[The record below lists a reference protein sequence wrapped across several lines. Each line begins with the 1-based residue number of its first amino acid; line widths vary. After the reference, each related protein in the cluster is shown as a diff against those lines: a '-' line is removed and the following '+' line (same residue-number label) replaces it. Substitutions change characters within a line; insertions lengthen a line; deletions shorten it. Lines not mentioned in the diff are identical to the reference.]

1 MNRLDTNEVAALQSP
16 MIATIAA
23 QHNTDDKQLLAQM
36 VLRTVSTTGAVYV
49 DDKENP
55 TSLVYLILGTFGM
68 LAEASCIV
76 AASESASG
84 KYSTHFMAA
93 KQFAKERMCKS
104 IIVGDF
110 SGSGQEALKE
120 KLASPK
126 NVNIQ
131 VQTL

>member
-16 MIATIAA
+16 MLAAIAA

-49 DDKENP
+49 DDKANP

-84 KYSTHFMAA
+84 EYSSHFMAA
-93 KQFAKERMCKS
+93 KQFAKERLCKS
-104 IIVGDF
+104 IVVGDF
-110 SGSGQEALKE
+110 SGNGQEALKA
-120 KLASPK
+120 KLKSPR

>member
-1 MNRLDTNEVAALQSP
+1 MHRLDTNEVASLESP
-16 MIATIAA
+16 MITAIAE
-23 QHNTDDKQLLAQM
+23 QHNTDDAQLLAQM
-36 VLRTVSTTGAVYV
+36 VVRTVSTTGAVYV
-49 DDKENP
+49 DDKVKP
-55 TSLVYLILGTFGM
+55 TSLVYLVIGTFGV

-76 AASESASG
+76 AASESTSG
-84 KYSTHFMAA
+84 EYSTHFMAA

-104 IIVGDF
+104 IVVGDF

-120 KLASPK
+120 KLKSPK